1 MERLQ
6 KYLARSGVA
15 SRRKAEEM
23 IEQGLIKVNG
33 KIITEMGFTVYPEKD
48 RIQVRDKIVKPEER
62 KIYILMNKP
71 TQVVT
76 TVDDPQGRTKVVDL
90 LKGIK
95 ERVYPVG
102 RLDYNSEGLL
112 LLTNDGNLAYFLT
125 HPRFKVEKTYI
136 ARVKGAISEK
146 AVKELI
152 NGVLL
157 EDGPTQPA
165 VVKVLKREDTATLLE
180 ITIRE
185 GRNRQVRRMCEK
197 VGHDVVYLKRI
208 RFGTLT
214 LGDMKSGQYRY
225 LNEKEVQDIKKLLKH
240 N

>member
-1 MERLQ
+1 
-6 KYLARSGVA
+6 
-15 SRRKAEEM
+15 
-23 IEQGLIKVNG
+23 
-33 KIITEMGFTVYPEKD
+33 MGFTVYPEKD